1 MLDKDRGLYVAH
13 SENGPLS
20 LVGKMINRHGLIAGA
35 TGTGKTVTL
44 QVMAETFSQAGIPCF
59 MADMKGDLSGIS
71 QTGKLSGFIEKRLPE
86 FGIENPQ
93 FQPCPVRFFDVYGE
107 QGHPMRSTI
116 SRMGPE
122 MLGRLMELN
131 ETQTGVL
138 NIVFRIADDNGL
150 LLIDL
155 KDLRA
160 MLNFVGQNAA
170 EYTTKYGNVT
180 SASVGAIQ
188 RALLALENQGADK
201 FFGEPDF
208 DIYDLLQCE
217 GGKGIMNVLAADR
230 LMLQPKLYSTFLL
243 WLLSELYA
251 TLPEVGD
258 MDLPKLVFF
267 FDEAHMLFE
276 GTSKALTDKIEQ
288 VIRLIRSKGV
298 GIYFIT
304 QSPTDIP
311 SNILGQ
317 LGNRVQHALRAYSPQ
332 DQKAVKVAA
341 DTFRPNPAF
350 KTYDTLLELGTGEA
364 LVSFLDEKGTP
375 SIVERAK
382 ILFPLSQIGA
392 ITEDQRADLIKR
404 SRLYGRYD
412 HVVDRESA
420 YEIITAATLEAE
432 RQKAEIEAAE
442 EAERQA
448 AAEAKEAARAAK
460 EQEKLEKE
468 KAKKAKNSIASKVL
482 KSVITAVTGVAA
494 AAAADAITGK
504 KSSSKTSTTK
514 KAVTKATKSATS
526 TLTRE
531 LTRGLVPEGVHIVQG
546 HVGEF
551 AAAAEGFGLDV
562 VEAAAE
568 LFAGAAQGGF
578 RVHAIEAGGIDDG
591 EQQVSEF
598 SFDVVLAAFC
608 AGFRHFRTL
617 FRHFSPDVFFLLP
630 VKTAAAGLF
639 LHGKGLQNGGHGL
652 GDAAHDGFVAI
663 LFLGFHQFPG
673 IGDFLGRRRFASFGT
688 EDMRMAEHHLVAYFV
703 NAVGNVKRPF
713 FLPDACI
720 EDHVVQQVAN
730 LLGRSLAVSLQDGV
744 AEFIDFLF
752 RHGTDGIHGLGG
764 VPGAFYAKSVHDIQ
778 QSAKGGQLFFPSMHS
793 IHFRGANIQRISLSL
808 SLKCSNYPIS
818 VPWRPY
824 VPYGAETM
832 STSPALPV
840 SRKSLS
846 RLSASA
852 PENSPACTS
861 ITSTPKARPLT
872 ARLRL
877 PDRSWTRAFSS
888 GPICARRSGREW
900 PIIFRPT
907 CLKHS

>member
-1 MLDKDRGLYVAH
+1 MLDQERGLYVAH
-13 SENGPLS
+13 SENGPIS
-20 LVGKMINRHGLIAGA
+20 LVGKMACRHGLIAGA

-44 QVMAETFSQAGIPCF
+44 QVLAETFCQAGVPCF

-71 QTGKLSGFIEKRLPE
+71 QVGKLSGFIEKRLPE
-86 FGIENPQ
+86 FGIENPR
-93 FQPCPVRFFDVYGE
+93 FQSCPVRFFDVYGE

-122 MLGRLMELN
+122 MLGRLMDLN

-170 EYTTKYGNVT
+170 EYTTQYGNVT

-251 TLPEVGD
+251 TLPEVGE

-311 SNILGQ
+311 SDILGQ

-392 ITEDQRADLIKR
+392 ITEEQRADIIKR

-412 HVVDRESA
+412 HPLDRESA
-420 YEIITAATLEAE
+420 YEIITAATAEAE
-432 RQKAEIEAAE
+432 RQKAEIEAQE

-448 AAEAKEAARAAK
+448 AIEAKEAAKAAK

-468 KAKKAKNSIASKVL
+468 KAKKSKNSIASKVL
-482 KSVITAVTGVAA
+482 RSVITAVTGVAA
-494 AAAADAITGK
+494 AAAADAVTGAVTGK
-504 KSSSKTSTTK
+504 KKTASKTSTTQ
-514 KAVTKATKSATS
+514 KAVKKATKSATN

-531 LTRGLVPEGVHIVQG
+531 LTRSI
-546 HVGEF
+546 
-551 AAAAEGFGLDV
+551 
-562 VEAAAE
+562 
-568 LFAGAAQGGF
+568 
-578 RVHAIEAGGIDDG
+578 
-591 EQQVSEF
+591 
-598 SFDVVLAAFC
+598 
-608 AGFRHFRTL
+608 
-617 FRHFSPDVFFLLP
+617 
-630 VKTAAAGLF
+630 
-639 LHGKGLQNGGHGL
+639 L
-652 GDAAHDGFVAI
+652 G
-663 LFLGFHQFPG
+663 
-673 IGDFLGRRRFASFGT
+673 
-688 EDMRMAEHHLVAYFV
+688 
-703 NAVGNVKRPF
+703 
-713 FLPDACI
+713 
-720 EDHVVQQVAN
+720 N
-730 LLGRSLAVSLQDGV
+730 L
-744 AEFIDFLF
+744 I
-752 RHGTDGIHGLGG
+752 
-764 VPGAFYAKSVHDIQ
+764 K
-778 QSAKGGQLFFPSMHS
+778 
-793 IHFRGANIQRISLSL
+793 
-808 SLKCSNYPIS
+808 
-818 VPWRPY
+818 
-824 VPYGAETM
+824 
-832 STSPALPV
+832 
-840 SRKSLS
+840 
-846 RLSASA
+846 
-852 PENSPACTS
+852 
-861 ITSTPKARPLT
+861 
-872 ARLRL
+872 
-877 PDRSWTRAFSS
+877 
-888 GPICARRSGREW
+888 
-900 PIIFRPT
+900 
-907 CLKHS
+907 

>member
-1 MLDKDRGLYVAH
+1 MLDKERGLYVAH
-13 SENGPLS
+13 CENGPLS
-20 LVGKMINRHGLIAGA
+20 LVGKMANRHGLIAGA

-44 QVMAETFSQAGIPCF
+44 QVLAETFCQAGVPCF

-71 QTGKLSGFIEKRLPE
+71 QVGKLSGFIEKRLPE

-93 FQPCPVRFFDVYGE
+93 FQACPVRFFDVYGE

-122 MLGRLMELN
+122 MLGRLMDLN

-170 EYTTKYGNVT
+170 EYTTQYGNVT

-217 GGKGIMNVLAADR
+217 GGKGIMNVLAADK

-341 DTFRPNPAF
+341 DTFRANPAF

-392 ITEDQRADLIKR
+392 ITDDQRADLVRR

-412 HVVDRESA
+412 HPIDRESA
-420 YEIITAATLEAE
+420 YEIITAATEEAE
-432 RQKAEIEAAE
+432 RQKAELE
-442 EAERQA
+442 A
-448 AAEAKEAARAAK
+448 AAEAEKQAAIQAKEEARAAK
-460 EQEKLEKE
+460 EQAKAEKE
-468 KAKKAKNSIASKVL
+468 AAKKAKNSIASKVL
-482 KSVITAVTGVAA
+482 KSVLTAFTGVAA

-514 KAVTKATKSATS
+514 KAVTKATRSATS
-526 TLTRE
+526 TLTKE
-531 LTRGLVPEGVHIVQG
+531 LTRSI
-546 HVGEF
+546 
-551 AAAAEGFGLDV
+551 
-562 VEAAAE
+562 
-568 LFAGAAQGGF
+568 
-578 RVHAIEAGGIDDG
+578 
-591 EQQVSEF
+591 
-598 SFDVVLAAFC
+598 
-608 AGFRHFRTL
+608 
-617 FRHFSPDVFFLLP
+617 
-630 VKTAAAGLF
+630 
-639 LHGKGLQNGGHGL
+639 L
-652 GDAAHDGFVAI
+652 G
-663 LFLGFHQFPG
+663 
-673 IGDFLGRRRFASFGT
+673 
-688 EDMRMAEHHLVAYFV
+688 
-703 NAVGNVKRPF
+703 
-713 FLPDACI
+713 
-720 EDHVVQQVAN
+720 N
-730 LLGRSLAVSLQDGV
+730 L
-744 AEFIDFLF
+744 I
-752 RHGTDGIHGLGG
+752 
-764 VPGAFYAKSVHDIQ
+764 K
-778 QSAKGGQLFFPSMHS
+778 
-793 IHFRGANIQRISLSL
+793 
-808 SLKCSNYPIS
+808 
-818 VPWRPY
+818 
-824 VPYGAETM
+824 
-832 STSPALPV
+832 
-840 SRKSLS
+840 
-846 RLSASA
+846 
-852 PENSPACTS
+852 
-861 ITSTPKARPLT
+861 
-872 ARLRL
+872 
-877 PDRSWTRAFSS
+877 
-888 GPICARRSGREW
+888 
-900 PIIFRPT
+900 
-907 CLKHS
+907 